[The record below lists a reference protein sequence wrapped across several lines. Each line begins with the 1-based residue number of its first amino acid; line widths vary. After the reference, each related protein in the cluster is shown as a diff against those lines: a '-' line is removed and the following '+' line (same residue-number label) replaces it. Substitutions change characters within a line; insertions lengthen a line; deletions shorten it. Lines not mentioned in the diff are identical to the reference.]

1 MIRDEKNS
9 KRFKREEQ
17 KSGSKKIPVIDVNNF
32 LKMSLFNIKFHLRN
46 VTFIK
51 GQMPFY
57 EMDCCFS
64 KNSSY
69 KNLRDK
75 L

>member
-32 LKMSLFNIKFHLRN
+32 
-46 VTFIK
+46 
-51 GQMPFY
+51 
-57 EMDCCFS
+57 
-64 KNSSY
+64 
-69 KNLRDK
+69 
-75 L
+75 